1 MLTYPNEL
9 LLMIRFF
16 YIFILI
22 IFFKTTFYAQLNIDW
37 ARSLNGISEDYIS
50 KIVLDKDANVIG
62 IGTFQDSISS
72 LQSYGLN
79 DIMVFKYN
87 KSGDIL
93 WLVQLGSSS
102 DDWGNDIAIDSTG
115 NIYIT
120 GYYKST
126 FYYNNDSL
134 PNRGSADAFVA
145 KIDSLGTIQWVKGF
159 GHSGNDI
166 GNAIIV
172 DKDEKVYVSGTF
184 GDSLNIDGQQLL
196 SYSNYNNFLI
206 QLDNSGQLSWHNT
219 ISTAITNNIQDI
231 ELDAN
236 GDIYLLGYFRDAVYG
251 TLGQL
256 FSDGNNDLLLAKF
269 SSVGQLLWWKKMGG
283 RSVDLG
289 IALHISNNY
298 IYICGVFQDTAT
310 FGALTRICEGEFD
323 AFLAQCDMQGTVNW
337 IQIVGGTDNSKGF
350 DIATLANG
358 NIYMVGLFEGTG
370 RWGTDS
376 ATSRL
381 PRHVPS
387 DIFIAEYKTDGSYQ
401 SIKTIGSAGTDY
413 ATGICVLDST
423 NIFIAG
429 IFNDTVFFD
438 SNLLT
443 SSGTDAFI
451 CKSSSLQPLGL
462 GPIEPNISGALIF
475 PNPVSEIAT
484 IEFELEESATIDIV
498 LFNAFGQAVKTILRN
513 QYCTGLQQIKFNNES
528 LCAGIYYVTI
538 ISSNQKIVL
547 PLTIQ

>member
-1 MLTYPNEL
+1 
-9 LLMIRFF
+9 MIRFF

-22 IFFKTTFYAQLNIDW
+22 IFFKTNFFAQLNIDW
-37 ARSLNGISEDYIS
+37 AKTLNGSSEDYIS
-50 KIVLDKDANVIG
+50 KIVLDKDANIIG
-62 IGTFQDSISS
+62 VGTFQDSISS
-72 LQSYGLN
+72 LVSHGLN

-87 KSGDIL
+87 SSGDII
-93 WLVQLGSSS
+93 WLIQLGSSS
-102 DDWGNDIAIDSTG
+102 DDWGNDIAIDSNG
-115 NIYIT
+115 NIYVT

-134 PNRGSADAFVA
+134 LNRGSADVFVA
-145 KIDSLGTIQWVKGF
+145 KIDSQGIIQWVKGF
-159 GHSGNDI
+159 GHLGNDI

-172 DKDEKVYVSGTF
+172 DNNEKVYVSGTF
-184 GDSLNIDGQQLL
+184 GDSLTIDGQQLL

-219 ISTAITNNIQDI
+219 ISTATTNNIQDI

-236 GDIYLLGYFRDAVYG
+236 GDIYLLGYFRDVVYG

-256 FSDGNNDLLLAKF
+256 FSDGNNDVLLAKF
-269 SSVGQLLWWKKMGG
+269 SSAGQLLWWKKMGG

-289 IALHISNNY
+289 IALHISDNY
-298 IYICGVFQDTAT
+298 IYISGVFQDTAN
-310 FGALTRICEGEFD
+310 FGTLTRICEGEFD
-323 AFLAQCDMQGTVNW
+323 AFLAQCDMQGSVNW

-376 ATSRL
+376 ASTRQ

-401 SIKTIGSAGTDY
+401 SIKTLGSAGTDY

-423 NIFIAG
+423 NIYIAG
-429 IFNDTVFFD
+429 VFNDSVFFD
-438 SNLLT
+438 SNLLV
-443 SSGTDAFI
+443 SSGSDAFI
-451 CKSSSLQPLGL
+451 CKSSKLQVLGFES
-462 GPIEPNISGALIF
+462 IKPNILGAKIF
-475 PNPVSEIAT
+475 PNPVSETAT
-484 IEFELEESATIDIV
+484 IEFELEQSATIDII
-498 LFNAFGQAVKTILRN
+498 LFNTFGQVVKTFLSN
-513 QYCTGLQQIKFNNES
+513 QYCTGLQQLRFNKEYLS
-528 LCAGIYYVTI
+528 AGFYYVSI
-538 ISSNQKIVL
+538 ISPDQKIVL